1 MDDQQEA
8 GGEQPRMPKDF
19 RRRAHSFRA
28 EGARPTPSKLK
39 LNTPNVKG
47 QNLGEGRRDLPLVG
61 IPVAPAPTKATV
73 IAVKASRAE
82 NVTRA
87 SLVCA

>member
-1 MDDQQEA
+1 MDDQQAA

-28 EGARPTPSKLK
+28 EGTRPTPSKLK
-39 LNTPNVKG
+39 LSTPNVKG

-61 IPVAPAPTKATV
+61 IPPRPLRPKL
-73 IAVKASRAE
+73 R
-82 NVTRA
+82 
-87 SLVCA
+87 

>member
-8 GGEQPRMPKDF
+8 GGEQPRRSKDF

-28 EGARPTPSKLK
+28 EGARPTPSKLT

-61 IPVAPAPTKATV
+61 IP
-73 IAVKASRAE
+73 SRPL
-82 NVTRA
+82 RPK
-87 SLVCA
+87 LR